1 MQANDLMQKF
11 MVANIIE
18 DLQGVSRGRHSPLMA
33 LKTIQDRFDLLLV
46 HNSVDA
52 INIIFNC
59 AQ

>member
-52 INIIFNC
+52 INIIFN
-59 AQ
+59 